1 MRHAVHGGDILSA
14 AQRYGGGASD
24 YLDFSANINPLGPPQ
39 AVLQVLR
46 ERAADADALSR
57 YPDQYYRELRE
68 ALARHARVPRESIV
82 VAGGGTALVDS
93 VVRALRPASCLLAVP
108 AFSEYQRVLNA
119 TQTPAIRFP
128 LQAQTDFALN
138 VQELQAALL
147 EHRPRLCVLTNPHNP
162 SGNLTDRDDLLAL
175 IAFASDIDTTVLIDE
190 AFIDYVPEHSLTPV
204 APRCDNLIILR
215 SLTKLYAMPAMRV
228 GYGVASAALAATIA
242 AQIPSWP
249 ITALAAD
256 AAVAALGDDAYEQRT
271 REFNE
276 RERLRFAQALTAL
289 GMRVFPAHANFL
301 LIETDDDASTVST
314 HLAER
319 RRILVRDCSSYEGL
333 QNGRYLRIAVR
344 LPAENDRLIEALQ
357 NKPPGADRAQGFV

>member
-1 MRHAVHGGDILSA
+1 VTQAVHGGDVLSA
-14 AQRYGGGASD
+14 AERYGGDASK

-57 YPDQYYRELRE
+57 YPDQRYRALRE
-68 ALARHARVPRESIV
+68 ALAHHAAVPRESIL
-82 VAGGGTALVDS
+82 VAGGGPALFDA
-93 VVRALRPASCLLAVP
+93 VVRALRPASCLLPVP

-128 LQAQTDFALN
+128 LRAQTNFALN

-162 SGNLTDRDDLLAL
+162 SGDLTDRDDLLAL
-175 IAFASDIDTTVLIDE
+175 IAFAHDIDAILLIDE
-190 AFIDYVPEHSLTPV
+190 AFIDYVPEQSLTQV
-204 APRCDNLIILR
+204 AARCDNLIVLR
-215 SLTKLYAMPAMRV
+215 SLTKFYAMPAMRV
-228 GYGVASAALAATIA
+228 GYGVTSPALAATIA

-271 REFNE
+271 REANE
-276 RERLRFAQALTAL
+276 RERTRFAHALTAL
-289 GMRVFPAHANFL
+289 GLRVFPAHANFL
-301 LIETDDDASTVST
+301 LVETEDDASLLTAR
-314 HLAER
+314 LAER

-333 QNGRYLRIAVR
+333 ENGRFLRVAVR
-344 LPAENDRLIEALQ
+344 LPAENDRLIEAL
-357 NKPPGADRAQGFV
+357 RASLRRS